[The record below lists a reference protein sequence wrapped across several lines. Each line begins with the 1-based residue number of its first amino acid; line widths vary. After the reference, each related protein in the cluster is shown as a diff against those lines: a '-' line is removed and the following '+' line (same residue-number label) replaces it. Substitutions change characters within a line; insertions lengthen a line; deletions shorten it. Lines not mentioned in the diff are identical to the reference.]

1 MKRTTTAA
9 ALALLAAAFLWQALG
24 QKETPCLAARKAK
37 REASEKEAPDDKLWK
52 LACLTRYNQCVE
64 ACN

>member
-24 QKETPCLAARKAK
+24 QKETPCLAAREAK
-37 REASEKEAPDDKLWK
+37 REACEKEAPDDKLWK
-52 LACLTRYNQCVE
+52 LACLTR
-64 ACN
+64 